1 MPDMPGEHVAAAAQK
16 SLIARFIGM
25 IVSPRDTFRSV
36 VAHPR
41 WVGMLALVC
50 LGMAVLIGG
59 YLSTK
64 VGQQAWLDAATTSP
78 FTGPVSDQQ
87 YAAMEKMAPYA
98 GYLAVAQM
106 LVMTP
111 ILFLVTSGILFA
123 VFNAALGGAAT
134 FKQLFSV
141 VVHSS
146 AVSLL
151 GQLYTVPMNY
161 ARGTLS
167 SATNLGVVL
176 PMVDE
181 TSFLG
186 RLVGMVDLFIIWWLV
201 VLAIGLGVLYR
212 RRTQPVAW
220 SLMAVYA
227 VVALT
232 VAVVRSRMGGA

>member
-1 MPDMPGEHVAAAAQK
+1 MAEAAPK
-16 SLIARFIGM
+16 SLVARFIGM
-25 IVSPRDTFRSV
+25 IVSPRDTFLSV

-41 WVGMLALVC
+41 WFGMLAVVC
-50 LGMAVLIGG
+50 LGMAALIGG

-64 VGQQAWLDAATTSP
+64 VGQQAWLDAASSSP

-98 GYLAVAQM
+98 GYLAVGQM
-106 LVMTP
+106 LIMTP
-111 ILFLVTSGILFA
+111 ILCLVTSGILFA
-123 VFNAALGGAAT
+123 VFNAALGGDAT

-141 VVHSS
+141 VVHAS

-151 GQLYTVPMNY
+151 GQLYTAPVNY

-167 SATNLGVVL
+167 SATNLGVLL

-181 TSFLG
+181 TSFIG
-186 RLVGMVDLFIIWWLV
+186 RLAGMVDLFVIWWLV

-212 RRTQPVAW
+212 RRTPPIGW

-227 VVALT
+227 VIALV